1 MNIRVLVVSAGLVLL
16 GGGAAPE
23 ANADPKGRLIF
34 LGWTRDLQHSVWLSA
49 VQPGVFDLVDSQ
61 YSQTIDF
68 WTQERAGLRLSVSSH
83 REEYGGTHNLFT
95 QITDQY
101 SQYENF
107 VDSAD
112 QCPCRPLLPNTWP
125 PITLPPPPT
134 EPGFPDGGV
143 TGLMPTL
150 PPGVNPPIATL
161 PPTGVMPQLPPVERP
176 PTGVMP
182 GLPPVERPPT
192 GVMPGLPPVERPPT
206 GVMPGLPPVERPP
219 TGVMPQL
226 PGGVTPP
233 VGTLPP
239 TGVMPQLPGGVTPP
253 VGTLPPTGVM
263 PQLPGGVTPPVGTLP
278 PTGVMPQLPGGVTPP
293 VGTLPPTGVMPQ
305 LPGGVT
311 PPVGTLPPTGVMPQ
325 LPGGVTPPVGTL
337 PPTGVMPQLPGGAV
351 PPVGTL
357 PPEVRPPVGPLP
369 PGVQPA
375 PGMPG
380 TGERVGAIVAEEAA
394 RRPASHGWNLW
405 LDNTYYDISDD
416 RDGASGDGSTNALTI
431 GVDKVVRR
439 GMILGWMFSWQ
450 DSDTSRYADQ
460 SRIDSEGY
468 TTGPYFAWQIGERW
482 MFDASAYFGANDTSQ
497 RILVLSGGYDSKS
510 YGAAAG
516 LTGSY
521 SWGATAVRPRLAIN
535 WSRNSNDAMSL
546 RGTLGAIDLDIVLP
560 ESTTNFSAATL
571 STEFARYLGFM
582 QSVPTMAYL
591 DLEAQYGLD
600 DYAGVNSLT
609 GELTSAKES
618 SWTGRV
624 KLGVRMLVA
633 QKTTLTL
640 AGGYSSIGQDD
651 LDISEW
657 RLYLSHSF

>member
-1 MNIRVLVVSAGLVLL
+1 MNIRVLVVTAGLALI

-23 ANADPKGRLIF
+23 AQADPKGRLIF

-192 GVMPGLPPVERPPT
+192 GVMPQLPPI
-206 GVMPGLPPVERPP
+206 ERPP

-233 VGTLPP
+233 MGRLPP

-293 VGTLPPTGVMPQ
+293 VGKIPPTGVMPQ
-305 LPGGVT
+305 LPGGV
-311 PPVGTLPPTGVMPQ
+311 
-325 LPGGVTPPVGTL
+325 
-337 PPTGVMPQLPGGAV
+337 V

-357 PPEVRPPVGPLP
+357 PPEVRPPVAPLP

-380 TGERVGAIVAEEAA
+380 PGERVGAIVAEEAA

-405 LDNTYYDISDD
+405 LDNTYYDVSDD
-416 RDGASGDGSTNALTI
+416 RDGASGDGSTNALTL
-431 GVDKVVRR
+431 GVDKVVRP
-439 GMILGWMFSWQ
+439 GVILGWMFGWQ
-450 DSDTSRYADQ
+450 DSDTSRYAGQ
-460 SRIDSEGY
+460 SRINSEGY
-468 TTGPYFAWQIGERW
+468 TTGPYVAWQVGERW

-497 RILVLSGGYDSKS
+497 RILVLSGGYDSET

-535 WSRNSNDAMSL
+535 WSRNSNDAMGL
-546 RGTLGAIDLDIVLP
+546 RGTLNAIDLDIVLP
-560 ESTTNFSAATL
+560 ESTTEFSAATL

-609 GELTSAKES
+609 GELTSARES

-633 QKTTLTL
+633 QRTTLTL
-640 AGGYSSIGQDD
+640 AGGYSSIGQED

-657 RLYLSHSF
+657 RLYLSHGF